1 MRITETG
8 WPSQGSGSAANKP
21 SLQEAKNYYEAF
33 KTWEGNKEKFYFTMF
48 DRASKQ
54 AINGGEFERY
64 FGILTADG
72 KPKFK

>member
-54 AINGGEFERY
+54 AINGG
-64 FGILTADG
+64 
-72 KPKFK
+72 